1 MRSWRIVAVLLVAL
15 GLVAVAG
22 CSRSREV
29 PNVVGMPY
37 DQAVKQLQDDGF
49 KLGDTKY
56 GYSNN
61 ATAGLVARQSPSAG
75 VKLERNGSVVLTVV
89 KPLGSLTTPNVVGQT
104 QAQAESAL
112 ATMSLKPSVT
122 QDYSA
127 EVPAGVVFLQAP
139 AAGALINP
147 GDTVEMVVS
156 KGAAPVKVQVPKIDG
171 KNESDAAA
179 ALKAVGLLPVS
190 SDAYSDTVAK
200 GIVFGQNPVAG
211 ASMSPG
217 SNVTFVVSLGQG
229 TQSITIP
236 NVVGKSQADAEAAI
250 KGAGL
255 VPSVVTNID
264 AKVPKGIVAGSKPCS
279 RQQDRQWLDGRHSRV
294 TWTRH
299 IRDGSRRRRQDGR
312 RSCCSD
318 HGRRAGAPGCRAARC
333 RGAQG
338 YSHHP
343 GSPGRRQGAGGLGCA
358 LYRFDRSA
366 GVAEPP
372 VR

>member
-1 MRSWRIVAVLLVAL
+1 MKSWRIATVLLVAL
-15 GLVAVAG
+15 SLIAAAG

-49 KLGDTKY
+49 ELGDTKY

-61 ATAGLVARQSPSAG
+61 ATAGLVARQSPAAG
-75 VKLERNGSVVLTVV
+75 VKLERNGVVVLTVV
-89 KPLGSLTTPNVVGQT
+89 QPLGSLTTPNVVGQT

-139 AAGALINP
+139 AAGVMINP

-171 KNESDAAA
+171 KNEADAAA

-211 ASMSPG
+211 ASMNPG

-229 TQSITIP
+229 TQSISIP

-250 KGAGL
+250 KSAGL
-255 VPSVVTNID
+255 VPTVVTGID
-264 AKVPKGIVAGSKPCS
+264 AKVPKGIVAAQSPTAGSKTAKGSTVGILVSLGP
-279 RQQDRQWLDGRHSRV
+279 DTTV
-294 TWTRH
+294 TVPNVVGKTAEEAAAS
-299 IRDGSRRRRQDGR
+299 ITAAGLVPQAAEQPDAEVPKGTVISQGPQGGVKAEAGSVV
-312 RSCCSD
+312 
-318 HGRRAGAPGCRAARC
+318 
-333 RGAQG
+333 
-338 YSHHP
+338 
-343 GSPGRRQGAGGLGCA
+343 
-358 LYRFDRSA
+358 LYTVSS
-366 GVAEPP
+366 GVPE
-372 VR
+372 

>member
-1 MRSWRIVAVLLVAL
+1 MKRWRIAAVVLL
-15 GLVAVAG
+15 GLILIASAG
-22 CSRSREV
+22 CARTREV

-37 DQAVKQLQDDGF
+37 DKAVKTLQDDGF
-49 KLGDTKY
+49 TLGDTKY

-61 ATAGLVARQSPSAG
+61 ATAGLVARQSPAAG
-75 VKLERNGSVVLTVV
+75 TKLERNGSVVLTVV

-127 EVPAGVVFLQAP
+127 EVPAGIVFLQAP
-139 AAGALINP
+139 AAGVMIDP

-171 KNESDAAA
+171 KNEADAGA

-217 SNVTFVVSLGQG
+217 SNVTFAVSLGQG
-229 TQSITIP
+229 TQSISIP
-236 NVVGKSQADAEAAI
+236 NVVGKSQADAEATI

-255 VPSVVTNID
+255 VPTVVTGID
-264 AKVPKGIVAGSKPCS
+264 ARVPKGIVAGQSPAAGSKTAKGSSVGILVSLGPDTS
-279 RQQDRQWLDGRHSRV
+279 VTVPNVVGKTAEEAAAAITAAGLVPQDAEQPDAEVPVGTV
-294 TWTRH
+294 
-299 IRDGSRRRRQDGR
+299 I
-312 RSCCSD
+312 
-318 HGRRAGAPGCRAARC
+318 
-333 RGAQG
+333 
-338 YSHHP
+338 
-343 GSPGRRQGAGGLGCA
+343 RQGPQGGVKAQAGSVV
-358 LYRFDRSA
+358 LYAVSS
-366 GVAEPP
+366 GVPQ
-372 VR
+372 